1 MKISNGSSHNP
12 RRARYARLTVLLTVA
27 VLIAVILGNV
37 LISSLANRFGWYLN
51 MGRTTDYKLSE
62 QCREVLAGAISDA
75 DRTRSE
81 KGEAPL
87 AVTILFCQTQDAVA
101 ADTYLG
107 PIYRMAME
115 IRDAFPGTVTV
126 DCRDI
131 FRNPSAVA
139 KYRGEEKN
147 VSIPDYSVIIDAGE
161 RWSVLSRENFY
172 ELSSEDY
179 STTMG
184 FSGNS
189 RFAVTI
195 STLASGKV
203 KYACLTSSHGETFA
217 DREVQHILTDAGYLV
232 TTIDLRTEEIPA
244 ECSLLITYSPETDLL
259 TSADVSDVSET
270 DKIEAFL
277 GRGGNYMVYLGTASK
292 LLPNLDALLEKWGI
306 RGDTFT
312 VTATDGSKET
322 YRYTVRNESSST
334 TAGGYTI
341 SAARPSTEAGD
352 RIFRTLGDARVSFGN
367 VTSFSPADGW
377 EKTENGFSWTSGSR
391 TATALFVSSSGSE
404 AYAAGRLVESGRDF
418 PLAVYTS
425 DASTGGGVTV
435 LGTPEILTGT
445 VLQSPVLGNRQ
456 ALLCLFNEYDG
467 GVVLGINYATWPSS
481 RMETATTRET
491 RNLTILL
498 VAFPAVCVTVAGCV
512 VLLRRRRISG

>member
-27 VLIAVILGNV
+27 VLLAVILGNV

-51 MGRTTDYKLSE
+51 MGRTTDYKLSD

-87 AVTILFCQTQDAVA
+87 AVTILFCQTEDAVA

-322 YRYTVRNESSST
+322 YRYTVRNESAST

-377 EKTENGFSWTSGSR
+377 EKTENGFAWTSGSR

-498 VAFPAVCVTVAGCV
+498 VGLPAVCATAAGCV
-512 VLLRRRRISG
+512 VLLRRRRISL

>member
-51 MGRTTDYKLSE
+51 MGRTTDYKLSD

-87 AVTILFCQTQDAVA
+87 AVTILFCQTEDAVA

-115 IRDAFPGTVTV
+115 IRDAFPGTITV

-322 YRYTVRNESSST
+322 YRYTVRNESAST

-377 EKTENGFSWTSGSR
+377 EKTENGFAWTSGSR

-404 AYAAGRLVESGRDF
+404 AYAAGRLADSGRDF

-498 VAFPAVCVTVAGCV
+498 VAFPAVCATAAGCV

>member
-51 MGRTTDYKLSE
+51 MGRTTDYKLSD

-81 KGEAPL
+81 NGEAPF
-87 AVTILFCQTQDAVA
+87 AVTILFCQTEDAVA

-107 PIYRMAME
+107 PIYRMAKE

-306 RGDTFT
+306 HGDTFT

-322 YRYTVRNESSST
+322 YRYTVRNESAST

-498 VAFPAVCVTVAGCV
+498 VAFPAACATVAGCV
-512 VLLRRRRISG
+512 VLLRRRKISL